1 MFADQPRG
9 HLFDERKSLPPHQRA
24 VTEDPEVFVRGRRC
38 ERFCVSHAPSRYQ
51 NIIAKRSGNSTIY
64 NPASGCLYL
73 TKLPANGRSMTT
85 MTLPSDTPRH
95 RSRWPLFVMPIL
107 LLIAAAAWS
116 AFWFYAVSQAEVK
129 ADAWRAQEA
138 RSGRSYDCAKQSVG
152 GFPFRLE
159 VRCDDARVTLTSQ
172 TAGTAQPVTINLG
185 EILAVAQIYDPKLL
199 IAEFHAPATISESQ
213 NAPAMQVNWSTARA
227 SVVGLPAVPQ
237 RASMVFDDVA
247 IDRSNNTVQVP
258 VARARHIE
266 LHGRLAEGSTPA
278 DPVIES
284 VLRIESGSVQD
295 VHPVLARPFGAEIH
309 AKLTG
314 LKDLAPKPW
323 PERFRELQAIGG
335 HVEIVQSRIQ
345 QDDLIAVAT
354 GTLALNAQGRIDGEL
369 EMTVTGIEKIIPAL
383 GIEKMLEEGVPQATL
398 DRVAHG
404 VKTQDVNNLLGALDK
419 AIPGL
424 GKVVKQNANV
434 GVAAAINSLGKEAVL
449 EGRKARSFPLR
460 FADGTVYL
468 GPIKVGQVPP
478 LF

>member
-1 MFADQPRG
+1 MSEMILAPRRRSLWR
-9 HLFDERKSLPPHQRA
+9 LFIVPVL
-24 VTEDPEVFVRGRRC
+24 V
-38 ERFCVSHAPSRYQ
+38 
-51 NIIAKRSGNSTIY
+51 
-64 NPASGCLYL
+64 
-73 TKLPANGRSMTT
+73 
-85 MTLPSDTPRH
+85 
-95 RSRWPLFVMPIL
+95 
-107 LLIAAAAWS
+107 LIAAVAWS
-116 AFWFYAVSQAEVK
+116 GFWFYAASEVDAK

-138 RSGRSYDCAKQSVG
+138 KSGRVYDCARRTVA

-159 VRCDDARVTLTSQ
+159 VRCDGATVSLISQ
-172 TAGTAQPVTINLG
+172 TAGQAAAQAPFTAALG
-185 EILAVAQIYDPKLL
+185 QILVVAQVYDPKLL
-199 IAEFHAPATISESQ
+199 IAEFKAPATISESS

-237 RASMVFDDVA
+237 RASMVFEDVA

-266 LHGRLAEGSTPA
+266 LHGRLAEGSTLT

-284 VLRIESGSVQD
+284 VLRIESGSLQD
-295 VHPVLARPFGAEIH
+295 IHPVLARPFGAEIR

-314 LKDLAPKPW
+314 LKDLTPKPW

-345 QDDLIAVAT
+345 QDDLIAVAA

-383 GIEKMLEEGVPQATL
+383 GIEKMLEEGVPQSAL
-398 DRVAHG
+398 DRVAPG

-434 GVAAAINSLGKEAVL
+434 GVAAAVNSLGKEATL
-449 EGRKARSFPLR
+449 EGKPARTFPLR
-460 FADGTVYL
+460 FTDGTVYL
-468 GPIKVGQVPP
+468 GPLKVGQVPP